1 MIFQDELEIPSNLR
15 PKLAGMD
22 STVKAAMLKSSQVIT
37 LNPVPPHV
45 TPRRGGLRKTR
56 SSESLGSPKQL
67 SSPGE
72 WELLQPPPTAA
83 LFGALH
89 HASSVGS
96 PASGHSRGVSFDGS
110 RSFSRGEI
118 GPMAEPAPMKLT
130 KEKNSSVFKDISP
143 TKFFSILSGTSSIQL
158 DVEILKKLR
167 LLLRNESAT

>member
-37 LNPVPPHV
+37 LNPVPAHV

-72 WELLQPPPTAA
+72 WEVLQPPPTAA

-118 GPMAEPAPMKLT
+118 RPMAEPMKLT
-130 KEKNSSVFKDISP
+130 KEKNASVFKDISP
-143 TKFFSILSGTSSIQL
+143 TKFFGILSGTSSTQL

>member
-1 MIFQDELEIPSNLR
+1 MISQDELEIPSNLR

-45 TPRRGGLRKTR
+45 APRRGGLRKTR

-72 WELLQPPPTAA
+72 WEVLQPPPTAA

-89 HASSVGS
+89 HASSIGS

-118 GPMAEPAPMKLT
+118 RPMAEPMKLT
-130 KEKNSSVFKDISP
+130 KEKNASVFKDISP
-143 TKFFSILSGTSSIQL
+143 TKFFSILSGTSSTQL